1 MRLPH
6 HLPALPGPPR
16 PRRALLAVP
25 LAFIV
30 VITAADLLTGPDIH
44 LGPLLAVAPAV
55 AATLGGPRLTALVG
69 ALAVAAQVLIG
80 VAFGTL
86 TSANH
91 EAQVIALVVV
101 SLSVMGLNY
110 MHERRGRVLDQTRSV
125 ADVAQRVLLRPIP
138 PRMGPLR
145 LAAVYVAAAA
155 QARIGGDLYAAVR
168 TTGGTRV
175 MIGDVRGKGLTAVGD
190 AGLLLGAYRAA
201 AHRNPPLTRLVAHL
215 HNTIYWE
222 PSGEHNGGEGFI
234 TAVIVEIPDGREEL
248 LMVNCGHPPPLRI
261 RGSEVSELAV
271 REPALPLGLGGSLT
285 ESDYTAEAFPY
296 ERGDLLLLYTDGVIE
311 TRSPEGVFYPLL
323 ERVAAWRERD
333 PQRLVQRVHEDLL
346 AHSGGTLRDDVAL
359 VAVERCDERGRRG
372 PGAAPVTRR
381 LR

>member
-6 HLPALPGPPR
+6 HLPALPEPPR
-16 PRRALLAVP
+16 PHRALLAVP

-69 ALAVAAQVLIG
+69 ALAVVAQIVIAAV
-80 VAFGTL
+80 FGTL

-91 EAQVIALVVV
+91 EAQVGALLVV
-101 SLSVMGLNY
+101 SLSVVGLSW
-110 MHERRGRVLDQTRSV
+110 MHERRGRLLDETRSV
-125 ADVAQRVLLRPIP
+125 ADVAQRVLLRPLP
-138 PRMGPLR
+138 ARMGPLR

-190 AGLLLGAYRAA
+190 AALLLGAYRAA
-201 AHRNPPLTRLVAHL
+201 AHRNPPLPRLVAHL
-215 HNTIYWE
+215 HNTVYWE
-222 PSGEHNGGEGFI
+222 PSGEQNGGEGFV
-234 TAVIVEIPDGREEL
+234 TAVVVEIPDSPEEL
-248 LMVNCGHPPPLRI
+248 RMINCGHPPPLRI
-261 RGSEVSELAV
+261 HRGEVSELAV
-271 REPALPLGLGGSLT
+271 REPALPLGLGASLT
-285 ESDYTAEAFPY
+285 EDDFTTETFPC
-296 ERGDLLLLYTDGVIE
+296 ERGDVVLLYTDGVIE
-311 TRSPEGVFYPLL
+311 TRSPDGAFYPLL
-323 ERVAAWRERD
+323 ERVAAWGEGD
-333 PQRLVQRVHEDLL
+333 PQRLVRRIHEDLL
-346 AHSGGTLRDDVAL
+346 VHSGGALRDDVAM
-359 VAVERCDERGRRG
+359 VAFERCDEQGRRG
-372 PGAAPVTRR
+372 PGTAPITRR